1 MSHQI
6 NTRTIAKHYLI
17 AAVWADAPE
26 GTNPRI
32 PHETQRAAQIIAE
45 RFAKLIQPLWPALVA
60 AGEQGYG
67 GNPDA
72 GSVEAALGHDLW
84 LTSQGHGAGFW
95 DRNELT
101 QCIQDG
107 ARVESSLGA
116 ALTRIVVDGGFSSI
130 SPEFYR
136 GWVYLHGWDVLR

>member
-26 GTNPRI
+26 GTNPRA

-45 RFAKLIQPLWPALVA
+45 RFAKLIQPLWPELQA
-60 AGEQGYG
+60 AGEHGYG
-67 GNPDA
+67 SHPDA

-84 LTSQGHGAGFW
+84 LTSQGHGVGFW
-95 DRNELT
+95 ERNELT
-101 QCIQDG
+101 YG
-107 ARVESSLGA
+107 LGS
-116 ALTRIVVDGGFSSI
+116 ALTQIVADGGFSSI
-130 SPEFYR
+130 YPEFYR
-136 GWVYLHGWDVLR
+136 GWVYLHGRDKMI